1 MECEICKAKATVHIT
16 RMENGV
22 KQEMH
27 LCEKCA
33 KEKFGFI
40 FKGKI
45 PSNSMMKGIIEL
57 INDDAGTS
65 KALKEMICPKCGMS
79 FHEFKE
85 TGRMGC
91 PACYECFNE
100 RVLPIIRR
108 MHRNDVHI
116 GKIPKKYEEKHSM
129 EIKLDQY
136 KLKMDEAVRGENF
149 ERAAELRDEIK
160 NLENNA
166 GE

>member
-1 MECEICKAKATVHIT
+1 MECEICKAKATVHIS

-27 LCEKCA
+27 LCENCA

-45 PSNSMMKGIIEL
+45 PTNSMMKGIIEL
-57 INDDAGTS
+57 FNDDVEAS
-65 KALKEMICPKCGMS
+65 KALKEKICPKCGIS

-91 PACYECFNE
+91 PVCYECFNE
-100 RVLPIIRR
+100 MVLPIIKR

-116 GKIPKKYEEKHSM
+116 GKIPKTYEKEHSI
-129 EIKLDQY
+129 EIKLEKY
-136 KLKMDEAVRGENF
+136 KAKMDEAVRNENF

-160 NLENNA
+160 DLENNSC
-166 GE
+166 E